1 MAEHVIIFSFL
12 TKTYKH
18 NNLPSQARLKG
29 GGNMKTSWKLQDA
42 KSQFSKLVE
51 HALKKGP
58 QYVTRRGIEAVV
70 ILSIKDY
77 EALISTKPSFKEVLL
92 NCPKV
97 DQSFEFKRQKDLPRS
112 IEF

>member
-1 MAEHVIIFSFL
+1 
-12 TKTYKH
+12 
-18 NNLPSQARLKG
+18 
-29 GGNMKTSWKLQDA
+29 MKISWKLQDA

-51 HALKKGP
+51 QALKKGP
-58 QYVTRRGIEAVV
+58 QYVTRRGVETVV

-77 EALISTKPSFKEVLL
+77 EDLTSTKPSFKEVLL

-97 DQSFEFKRQKDLPRS
+97 DKNFEFTRQKDLPRS